1 MQTAPS
7 LSARSRPL
15 LKILGVGFGIAV
27 TIGGTIGTG
36 ILRKPGLIAAEL
48 RDPVWIMGVWIVV
61 GIYALL
67 GTLCVIELGVMVP
80 RAGGWYPFA
89 RRAFGDYIGFVI
101 GWSSWIGSAAAM
113 AFSSYTMCEYIALLL
128 PGTTAYVPAMAVG
141 TLVIFTLFHWI
152 GLKSASRAQEIMSF
166 LKAVGLFGLIA
177 VCFIFGGGERSA
189 QPVVASLSPEKPFI
203 LGLIT
208 ALQAVFYTY
217 DGWHTAA
224 YFAEENTD
232 PAKTLPRSMIGGIIL
247 IISIYLLIN
256 LALLYVMPL
265 DQLAQSKLPA
275 ADAVRLIFGERS
287 GQFITLLLLIS
298 VLGIINAQI
307 MFNPRVL
314 YALSRDGLFIKQG
327 TYVNT
332 GGTPGTALVLTA
344 GMSILLIISGLYL
357 RLSDIATFFFVMCY
371 GSAMA
376 ALLRLRQTEPELPR
390 PYKVW
395 GYPIVPWLVLLA
407 SIAFLAG
414 AIWGDPLS
422 SAYAVGFL
430 LLSYPLYRL
439 VVRQSGT
446 YGTGADNT

>member
-1 MQTAPS
+1 MTPTVS
-7 LSARSRPL
+7 SSVRSRPL

-36 ILRKPGLIAAEL
+36 ILRKPGAIAAEL
-48 RDPVWIMGVWIVV
+48 RDPVWVMGVWILV

-89 RRAFGDYIGFVI
+89 RRAFGNYVGFVI
-101 GWSSWIGSAAAM
+101 GWSSWLGSAAAM
-113 AFSSYTMCEYIALLL
+113 AFSAYTMCEYISLLL
-128 PGTTAYVPAMAVG
+128 PTTTPYVPTMAVL
-141 TLVIFTLFHWI
+141 TLVIFTVFHWI
-152 GLKSASRAQEIMSF
+152 GLKTASRAQEVMSF
-166 LKAVGLFGLIA
+166 LKAVGLFGLVA
-177 VCFIFGGGERSA
+177 VCFFFGGGA
-189 QPVVASLSPEKPFI
+189 VATQPATVSLSPEKPFI
-203 LGLIT
+203 LGLI
-208 ALQAVFYTY
+208 AAFQAVFYTY

-232 PAKTLPRSMIGGIIL
+232 PAKTLPRSMISGIAL
-247 IISIYLLIN
+247 IIAIYLLIN
-256 LALLYVMPL
+256 LALLYVMPM

-314 YALSRDGLFIKQG
+314 YALSRDGLFVKQG
-327 TYVNT
+327 TYVNA

-344 GMSILLIISGLYL
+344 GMSILLIVSGTYAK
-357 RLSDIATFFFVMCY
+357 LSDIATFFFVLCY
-371 GSAMA
+371 GSGMA
-376 ALLRLRQTEPELPR
+376 ALLRLRHTEPNLPR

-395 GYPIVPWLVLLA
+395 GYPVVPWAVLIA
-407 SIAFLAG
+407 SGAFLAG
-414 AIWGDPLS
+414 AVWGDPVS

-430 LLSYPLYRL
+430 ALSYPLYRL
-439 VVRQSGT
+439 VIGQSSK
-446 YGTGADNT
+446 A

>member
-1 MQTAPS
+1 MTPTS
-7 LSARSRPL
+7 DSPARSRPL

-36 ILRKPGLIAAEL
+36 ILRKPGQVAADL
-48 RDPVWIMGVWIVV
+48 RDPVWIMGVWILV

-89 RRAFGDYIGFVI
+89 RRAFGNYIGFVV
-101 GWSSWIGSAAAM
+101 GWSSWLGSAAAM
-113 AFSSYTMCEYIALLL
+113 AFSAYTMSEYISLLL
-128 PGTTAYVPAMAVG
+128 PATTAYVPVMAVT
-141 TLVIFTLFHWI
+141 TLLIFVVFHWI
-152 GLKSASRAQEIMSF
+152 GLKTASRAQEIMSF
-166 LKAVGLFGLIA
+166 VKAIGLFGLVA
-177 VCFIFGGGERSA
+177 VCFIFGGGEGVA
-189 QPVVASLSPEKPFI
+189 QPTVAAIAPEKPFL

-232 PAKTLPRSMIGGIIL
+232 PAKTLPRSMIGGVVL
-247 IISIYLLIN
+247 IIAIYLLIN

-287 GQFITLLLLIS
+287 GQLITLLLLIS

-327 TYVNT
+327 TYVNAA
-332 GGTPGTALVLTA
+332 GTPGMALVLTA
-344 GMSILLIISGLYL
+344 GMSILLIISGTYAT
-357 RLSDIATFFFVMCY
+357 LSDIATFFFVLGY
-371 GSAMA
+371 GSGMA
-376 ALLRLRQTEPELPR
+376 ALLRLRQTEPDLPR

-395 GYPIVPWLVLLA
+395 GYPAVPWLVLIT
-407 SIAFLAG
+407 SVAFLIA
-414 AIWGDPLS
+414 AVWADSKS

-430 LLSYPLYRL
+430 VVSYPLYRL
-439 VVRQSGT
+439 VIQQKTNPSP
-446 YGTGADNT
+446 D

>member
-1 MQTAPS
+1 MNPAAATPV
-7 LSARSRPL
+7 RSRPL

-36 ILRKPGLIAAEL
+36 ILRKPGLIAAQL
-48 RDPVWIMGVWIVV
+48 RDPVWIMGVWVLV
-61 GIYALL
+61 GIYAVL

-89 RRAFGDYIGFVI
+89 RRAFGNYVGFVI
-101 GWSSWIGSAAAM
+101 GWSSWLGSVAAM
-113 AFSSYTMCEYIALLL
+113 AFSAYTMCEYIALLL
-128 PGTTAYVPAMAVG
+128 PATTTYVPSMAVL
-141 TLVIFTLFHWI
+141 TLVIFTVFHWI

-166 LKAVGLFGLIA
+166 IKAVGLFGLVA
-177 VCFIFGGGERSA
+177 VCFIFGGGKAAA
-189 QPVVASLSPEKPFI
+189 QPVTITLSPEKPLL
-203 LGLIT
+203 LGLIV

-247 IISIYLLIN
+247 IIAIYLLIN
-256 LALLYVMPL
+256 LALLYVMPMN
-265 DQLAQSKLPA
+265 QLAQSKLPA

-287 GQFITLLLLIS
+287 GQLITLLLLIS

-314 YALSRDGLFIKQG
+314 FALSRDGLFIRQG
-327 TYVNT
+327 TYVNA

-344 GMSILLIISGLYL
+344 AMSILLIISGTYAK
-357 RLSDIATFFFVMCY
+357 LSDMATFFFVLCY
-371 GSAMA
+371 GSGMA
-376 ALLRLRQTEPELPR
+376 SLLRLRQTEPELPR

-395 GYPIVPWLVLLA
+395 GYPLVPWAVLIA
-407 SIAFLAG
+407 SAAFLAG
-414 AIWGDPLS
+414 AVWGDPVS

-430 LLSYPLYRL
+430 VLSYPLYRL
-439 VVRQSGT
+439 VAGRSFPEPGV
-446 YGTGADNT
+446 